1 MSRLTKAGGAKLR
14 KAHEDDPA
22 AQPTP
27 ADDGQAATAQ
37 AAPPTPATAS
47 ENASISASE
56 NAGEKASGNAS
67 GNRARKKTPSSQRQK
82 SRQPRRAGRPKGPDR
97 VPLSVRILAET
108 DARLTTAVE
117 ATGWNPQTIVDRAL
131 AQYLDTL
138 KISADGMH
146 GGSPGTP

>member
-14 KAHEDDPA
+14 KAREDDPA
-22 AQPTP
+22 AQPAP
-27 ADDGQAATAQ
+27 VDDDP
-37 AAPPTPATAS
+37 AAPAEVDPPAPVT
-47 ENASISASE
+47 ASISASG

-67 GNRARKKTPSSQRQK
+67 GNRARKKTPSSRRQK

-117 ATGWNPQTIVDRAL
+117 LTGWNPQTIVDRAL

-138 KISADGMH
+138 EISADGMH